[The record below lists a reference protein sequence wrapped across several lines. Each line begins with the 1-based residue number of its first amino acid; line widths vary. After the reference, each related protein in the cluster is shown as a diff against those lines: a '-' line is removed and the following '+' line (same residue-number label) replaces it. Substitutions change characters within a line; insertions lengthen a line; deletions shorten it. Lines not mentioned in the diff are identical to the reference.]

1 MNEAF
6 LDELRAL
13 GPALLDEPLHRHNT
27 FGIGGPAEV
36 YREPIRQAKEKS
48 RRSGTSPTVPLIRD
62 RSPRARRTVPAL
74 GSVES
79 SPASG

>member
-27 FGIGGPAEV
+27 FGIGGPADV
-36 YREPIRQAKEKS
+36 
-48 RRSGTSPTVPLIRD
+48 
-62 RSPRARRTVPAL
+62 
-74 GSVES
+74 
-79 SPASG
+79 